1 MQKAELELHDIK
13 DIVNTSEWRWK
24 RWDVRSDGKVFWQY
38 HKKYPNGQRWVK
50 WDAALR
56 NHESLKKASRKQRDK
71 DPVKHKLSNKAW
83 REANKKRHCQNA
95 KDYYQ
100 KNKKHANEVKRKRR
114 LERRHSDKFYAFREN
129 IRNLVRQSFRD
140 RNYTKYSKAQSI
152 IGCDWEA
159 LKNHIEAQFTCGMSW
174 DNRGKWHVDH
184 IVPLASAKTIEDVI
198 QLNHY
203 TNLRPLWALDNLKK
217 GARIHQNTQHFAPKL
232 PIGII

>member
-13 DIVNTSEWRWK
+13 DIVNTLEWRWK

-38 HKKYPNGQRWVK
+38 TTKTISGEWWVNWNSAIK
-50 WDAALR
+50 LQ
-56 NHESLKKASRKQRDK
+56 ESLKRAASKQRAK
-71 DPVKHKLSNKAW
+71 NPEKHKLLNKQW
-83 REANKKRHCQNA
+83 REANKEKHRQNA
-95 KDYYQ
+95 SDYYQ
-100 KNKKHANEVKRKRR
+100 RNKEHANEVKRKRR
-114 LERRHSDKFYAFREN
+114 LKRRHSDQFYAFREN

-140 RNYTKYSKAQSI
+140 RDYIKSSKAQSI
-152 IGCDWEA
+152 IGCDWEV

-198 QLNHY
+198 RLNHY

-217 GARIHQNTQHFAPKL
+217 GARIPQNTPYFTTKL